1 MKIINKNQRI
11 FKEVLLKY
19 ETDRMTAKK
28 IEQKRLNE
36 IYEKINRIQEID
48 INIAEFATKLSK
60 LIIHNSG
67 NKEKHLENLKKEL
80 NKLNEEKINL
90 LVEYGYQKNYL
101 DPIYFCEKCKD
112 TAYVDSKKCSCFK
125 QRIVDKY
132 YEVFHLGDMLLNE
145 NFENFDLNFY
155 SDKINKKYN
164 ISPRYNMRATL
175 DNVLNFIEVFE
186 YDKKNMLFTGATG
199 LGKTFLCNCV
209 AKEILDKGYS
219 VLYLTAPKF
228 FNMLE
233 QHKFNKDVTLED
245 REQLELLKDVDL
257 LIIDDLG
264 TEMITQFTQTETFN
278 IINNRI
284 LEKRPTI
291 ISTNFKIGEIKERYT
306 DRIAS
311 RIIGNYEIHEFFGED
326 IRIKKEF
333 GV

>member
-1 MKIINKNQRI
+1 MRIINRNQRI

-19 ETDRMTAKK
+19 ETDRLTTKK

-36 IYEKINRIQEID
+36 IYEKIPRIKQID
-48 INIAEFATKLSK
+48 IDTADFATEISK
-60 LIIHNSG
+60 LIIQNKD
-67 NKEKHLENLKKEL
+67 NKEKLLNDLKKEL
-80 NKLNEEKINL
+80 DTLKEEKKTILIYN
-90 LVEYGYQKNYL
+90 GYQDSYL
-101 DPIYFCEKCKD
+101 DPIYFCDKCKD
-112 TAYVDSKKCSCFK
+112 TAYIDSKKCSCFK

-132 YEVFHLGDMLLNE
+132 YEVFHLGDALLSE
-145 NFENFDLNFY
+145 NFDNFDLNFY
-155 SDKINKKYN
+155 SDKINKRYN
-164 ISPRYNMRATL
+164 ISPRYNMRTTL

-186 YDKKNMLFTGATG
+186 YEKRNMLFTGATG
-199 LGKTFLCNCV
+199 LGKTFLCNCI

-233 QHKFNKDVTLED
+233 EHKFNKDISIED

-278 IINNRI
+278 IINSRI
-284 LEKRPTI
+284 LENRPTI
-291 ISTNFKIGEIKERYT
+291 ISTNFKVSEIKERYS

-311 RIIGNYEIHEFFGED
+311 RIVGHYEIHEFFGED

-333 GV
+333 GM